1 MIRPAI
7 ASLSLGA
14 PAVHDIS
21 IRLRTAARNGF
32 HGVEIIDTDI
42 DTTAE
47 KLTGGLIYE
56 NRLQAAR
63 NIRKQ
68 CDELELS
75 VVVFQP
81 FRQYDGLLDRNQH
94 AAMIEKLRLWL
105 DTVKILGSYIIQVPT
120 NWLQEGSTGDE
131 EVLVADL
138 REMADMGLAQ
148 HPVVRFAYEGV
159 AWGKYIDTWE
169 GTWEMAKK
177 VDRPN
182 FGLCLD
188 TFHIAGRVWGDPTA
202 QTGRVGDA
210 DRALEASV
218 QRLIKE
224 VDVEKVFYVQAG
236 DAEKLDPPLS
246 PSHPFHSVDQPA
258 KMSWSRNARL
268 FPYEEDRGGYL
279 PIEPVM
285 KAIVD
290 GLCYD
295 GWVSMELFSWEL
307 SQPDPELPSRYGA
320 RASASWKKMAAA
332 LKQ

>member
-21 IRLRTAARNGF
+21 TRLREAARNGF

-42 DTTAE
+42 DTAAE
-47 KLTGGLIYE
+47 KLPGGLTYE
-56 NRLQAAR
+56 NRLHAAR
-63 NIRKQ
+63 HIRKQ
-68 CDELELS
+68 CDELGLS

-81 FRQYDGLLDRNQH
+81 FRQYDGLLDRKQH
-94 AAMIEKLRLWL
+94 EAMIEKLQLWL
-105 DTVKILGSYIIQVPT
+105 DIVKILGSDMIQVPT
-120 NWLQEGSTGDE
+120 NWLQEGSTDSE
-131 EVLVADL
+131 EVVVADL
-138 REMADMGLAQ
+138 IEMADMGLAER
-148 HPVVRFAYEGV
+148 PVVRFAYEGV

-202 QTGRVGDA
+202 PTGRTGDA
-210 DRALEASV
+210 DRALERSI
-218 QRLIKE
+218 QRLVKE
-224 VDVEKVFYVQAG
+224 LDVEKVFYVQAG
-236 DAEKLDPPLS
+236 DAEKLEPPLS
-246 PSHPFHSVDQPA
+246 QSHPFHAVDQPA
-258 KMSWSRNARL
+258 RMSWSRNARL

-285 KAIVD
+285 KGIVE
-290 GLCYD
+290 GLGYD
-295 GWVSMELFSWEL
+295 GWVSMELFSREL
-307 SQPDPELPSRYGA
+307 SRPDPELPTRFGA
-320 RASASWKKMAAA
+320 RASASWKKMIAA